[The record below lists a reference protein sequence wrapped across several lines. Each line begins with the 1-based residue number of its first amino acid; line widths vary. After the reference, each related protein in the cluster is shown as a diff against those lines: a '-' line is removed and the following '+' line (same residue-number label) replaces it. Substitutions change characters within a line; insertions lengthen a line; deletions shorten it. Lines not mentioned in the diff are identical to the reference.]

1 MNLPRISPFHVLI
14 LENQKPIS
22 RNLEKDL
29 KFIGAGATSIR
40 RVFTPEEAYTE
51 IEIAMPNLVILSLDL
66 PEQGATQF
74 FQKFPPEQRPFSVI
88 IINTPSANPSEQMKL
103 MQIVA
108 EQHISYY
115 LPLRLFGNETL
126 KRAVNSVRRTIQQQ
140 YISEYQEEIIQS
152 FIRSLKHPLFKLAEN
167 TTSETVASFTGE
179 QSSFSFKVGE
189 QEVRIAWDKVI
200 RLESSGNNFDVWYM
214 NAQGVY
220 TVRVVR
226 KDEITSLLPPII
238 YKVHRS
244 HRIHLA
250 YIKTVMADKVIL
262 VNGEEIPLGRAER
275 QGLLTTL
282 EKISPPL
289 LVLSVLQNAI
299 SATTEPQ
306 TLLKRK
312 LGGGIKTY
320 PTI

>member
-1 MNLPRISPFHVLI
+1 MNLPRNSPFHVLI
-14 LENQKPIS
+14 LEHQKPIS

-29 KFIGAGATSIR
+29 KFIDAGATSIR

-51 IEIAMPNLVILSLDL
+51 MEVFMPNLVILSLDL

-74 FQKFPPEQRPFSVI
+74 FQKFPPEQRPFSII
-88 IINTPSANPSEQMKL
+88 IINTPSTNPAEQMRL

-126 KRAVNSVRRTIQQQ
+126 KRAVESVRRTIQQQ
-140 YISEYQEEIIQS
+140 YMTEYQQEIIQS
-152 FIRSLKHPLFKLAEN
+152 FIRSLKHPLFKL
-167 TTSETVASFTGE
+167 SERNALESVVSFTGE
-179 QSSFSFKVGE
+179 KSSFSFKVEE
-189 QEVRIAWDKVI
+189 QEMRVAWDKVI
-200 RLESSGNNFDVWYM
+200 RLESHENYFDVWYM
-214 NAQGVY
+214 DAQGIY
-220 TVRVVR
+220 TVHLAR
-226 KDEITSLLPPII
+226 KNEVKPLLPPII

-244 HRIHLA
+244 HWVHLA
-250 YIKTVMADKVIL
+250 YIKTVTAENVIL

-299 SATTEPQ
+299 SDTTEHQ
-306 TLLKRK
+306 TPRKRK
-312 LGGGIKTY
+312 RKRAWGGIKV
-320 PTI
+320 